1 MHNRACVWKAFDS
14 ERVNESKKRLK
25 SAEKYFYPGFPWSW
39 AKLSYKKLFLIRSK
53 ILRVLDNTLTRD
65 WEYSRSNKKNLRN
78 QLKSNYLKNHRIF
91 VGVFFSF
98 LVSTWRFQCS
108 EKKQKMSL
116 LGQVFLKLLTPKDVL
131 INMHKRAFVWK
142 SFGSERVNESEKLLK
157 SAEKYFYST
166 FSSFWA
172 KLS

>member
-1 MHNRACVWKAFDS
+1 
-14 ERVNESKKRLK
+14 
-25 SAEKYFYPGFPWSW
+25 
-39 AKLSYKKLFLIRSK
+39 
-53 ILRVLDNTLTRD
+53 
-65 WEYSRSNKKNLRN
+65 
-78 QLKSNYLKNHRIF
+78 
-91 VGVFFSF
+91 
-98 LVSTWRFQCS
+98 
-108 EKKQKMSL
+108 MSL